1 MNLTGPIVD
10 GDAALHA
17 AAVVGLVVVPVLVVD
32 RGAVLPREGG
42 VVRVLEC
49 VQQSHFGSR
58 FSFWHFNLQIEMQIE
73 PQMRRTVIHYLKS
86 ILNTSKLK
94 IEMQIEMKWCT
105 FLSVQQLWQ
114 ISTLKHKLR

>member
-58 FSFWHFNLQIEMQIE
+58 FSFWHFNFQIEMQIE
-73 PQMRRTVIHYLKS
+73 AQMRGTVIPHFEHLKVEDC
-86 ILNTSKLK
+86 NAN
-94 IEMQIEMKWCT
+94 
-105 FLSVQQLWQ
+105 
-114 ISTLKHKLR
+114 